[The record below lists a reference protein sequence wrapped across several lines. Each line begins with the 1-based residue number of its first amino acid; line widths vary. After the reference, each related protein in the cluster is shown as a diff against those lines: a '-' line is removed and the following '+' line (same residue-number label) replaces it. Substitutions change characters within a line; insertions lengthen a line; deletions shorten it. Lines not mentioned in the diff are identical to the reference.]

1 MRKQEIVAELLL
13 IPRDQF
19 ETIADLASEPTAE
32 KEASEIAL
40 ACFHQGR
47 RKISTVNTL
56 KTLIYHLFYLIR
68 T

>member
-1 MRKQEIVAELLL
+1 LITERLRREDEAIAQALMKKQEIVAELLH

-40 ACFHQGR
+40 ACFHQGEC
-47 RKISTVNTL
+47 
-56 KTLIYHLFYLIR
+56 
-68 T
+68 